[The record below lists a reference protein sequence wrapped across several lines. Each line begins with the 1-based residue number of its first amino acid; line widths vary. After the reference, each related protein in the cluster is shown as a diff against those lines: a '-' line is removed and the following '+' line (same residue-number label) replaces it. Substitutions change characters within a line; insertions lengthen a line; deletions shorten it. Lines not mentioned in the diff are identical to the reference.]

1 MYKQLRV
8 LEQERRLADDE
19 LANLD
24 GKLASIRNETKAE
37 IQRLTI
43 ENDRLRNKEA
53 GELEDLE
60 EEVKNKRLSLIHI

>member
-1 MYKQLRV
+1 M
-8 LEQERRLADDE
+8 
-19 LANLD
+19 ANLD

-60 EEVKNKRLSLIHI
+60 EEVKNKGYTWKIWSSRCRDVKVEKC